1 MKNQTLFKMLS
12 NYYAL
17 YLKTQSYHWN
27 VTGINFPQLHK
38 MFEDQYKEIASEIDE
53 IAERIRALGEKVPAS
68 LGKFDSY
75 SIIQNPH
82 ENASDIDMIKDL
94 HESNNKVMSIIKDSM
109 DEYKNDDVTVDFLTQ
124 KLATR
129 EHISW
134 FLLATMS

>member
-17 YLKTQSYHWN
+17 YIKTQSYHWN
-27 VTGINFPQLHK
+27 VNGINFPQLHE
-38 MFEDQYKEIASEIDE
+38 MFEDQYKQLAGEIDE

-75 SIIQNPH
+75 SVIQIPH
-82 ENASDIDMIKDL
+82 ENATAIDMLKDL
-94 HESNNKVMSIIKDSM
+94 YESNNKIMSVIKDAM
-109 DEYKNDDVTVDFLTQ
+109 DEYKNDEVTVDFLTQ

-134 FLLATMS
+134 FFLATIS